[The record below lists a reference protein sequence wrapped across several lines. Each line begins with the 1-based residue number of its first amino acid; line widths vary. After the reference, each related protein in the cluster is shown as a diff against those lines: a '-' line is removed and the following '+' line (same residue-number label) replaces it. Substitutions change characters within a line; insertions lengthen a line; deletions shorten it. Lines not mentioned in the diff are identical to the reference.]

1 MVDNERALRR
11 AIILASLFTY
21 FAEHGTKSRDW
32 CVEEA
37 RRLEELLNPPD
48 PVAPDP
54 AQVIESVRRTFY
66 DSTAGL

>member
-1 MVDNERALRR
+1 MDNDRALRR
-11 AIILASLFTY
+11 AVILASLLTY

-48 PVAPDP
+48 PVVPDLT
-54 AQVIESVRRTFY
+54 QVIESVRRSFY